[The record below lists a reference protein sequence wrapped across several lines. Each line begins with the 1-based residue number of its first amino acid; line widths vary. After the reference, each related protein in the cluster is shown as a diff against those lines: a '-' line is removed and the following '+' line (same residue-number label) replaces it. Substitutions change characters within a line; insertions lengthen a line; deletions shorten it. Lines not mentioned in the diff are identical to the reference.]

1 MMLKTYKTLA
11 LLLSYPQE
19 ELQQFLAEAID
30 ILNSEKLLA
39 PDEVGKVAEFVD
51 RFSNEELLEWQAHY
65 VQLFDFGRSTSL
77 HLFEHVMGVS
87 KDRGQA
93 MVDLQEL
100 YNQNGLQMTVNEL
113 PDYLPVF
120 LEFLSTQPASRAA
133 ELLASPIEIIARI
146 GATLAEKKN
155 PYHHLFSALISLS
168 SVQPDLAKAKETAR
182 NQKPMNPDAEYD
194 EPPVDFSNSCIN
206 CK

>member
-19 ELQQFLAEAID
+19 ELQQFLAEATD
-30 ILNSEKLLA
+30 ILISEKLL
-39 PDEVGKVAEFVD
+39 PTDEVQKVAAFIDHFAREA
-51 RFSNEELLEWQAHY
+51 LLEWQAHY

-93 MVDLQEL
+93 MVDLLEL
-100 YNQNGLQMTVNEL
+100 YNQNGLQMSVNEL

-120 LEFLSTQPASRAA
+120 LEFLSTQPADRAA
-133 ELLASPIEIIARI
+133 ELLASPIDIIARI
-146 GATLAEKKN
+146 GAALAEKDN
-155 PYHHLFSALISLS
+155 PYHQIFSAIISLS
-168 SVQPDLAKAKETAR
+168 AVQPDLAKARETVR
-182 NQKPMNPDAEYD
+182 NQKPKHRDAEYD

>member
-19 ELQQFLAEAID
+19 ELQQFLAEATD
-30 ILNSEKLLA
+30 ILISEKLLPTDA
-39 PDEVGKVAEFVD
+39 VQKVAAFTD
-51 RFSNEELLEWQAHY
+51 HFAHEELLEWQAHY

-93 MVDLQEL
+93 MVDLLEL
-100 YNQNGLQMTVNEL
+100 YNQNGLQMSVNEL

-120 LEFLSTQPASRAA
+120 LEFLSTQPAARAA
-133 ELLASPIEIIARI
+133 ELLALPIDIIARI
-146 GATLAEKKN
+146 GAALAEKDN
-155 PYHHLFSALISLS
+155 PYHQLFSAITSLS
-168 SVQPDLAKAKETAR
+168 SVQPDLAKARETVR
-182 NQKPMNPDAEYD
+182 NQKPMHRDAEYD